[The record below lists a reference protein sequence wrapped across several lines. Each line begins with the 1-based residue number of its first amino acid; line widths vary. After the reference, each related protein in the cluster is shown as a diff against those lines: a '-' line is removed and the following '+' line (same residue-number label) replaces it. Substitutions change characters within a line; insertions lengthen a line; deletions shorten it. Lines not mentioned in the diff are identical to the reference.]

1 MNQEE
6 YLEKLIAD
14 FGTINGYTDE
24 EKKEFLEMLKLLL
37 VINESESN
45 LEDIIN
51 SIIIKK

>member
-14 FGTINGYTDE
+14 FGNINGYTDE

-37 VINESESN
+37 KIKDNESN

-51 SIIIKK
+51 LLIKK

>member
-14 FGTINGYTDE
+14 FGSINGYSDE
-24 EKKEFLEMLKLLL
+24 EKNEFLEMLKLLL

-51 SIIIKK
+51 LIIKK